1 MFSRSNTKSAV
12 TIQESKVM
20 GKLRIGIIK
29 EGKIPVDKRVPLT
42 PKKCVEALQ
51 EFPEMEIAVQPSDIR
66 CFTDAEYRELHI
78 PLQQDLSDCDVLM
91 GVKEVPVEQLI
102 PNKTY
107 MFFSHTIKQQPHNAK
122 LLRAVLDK
130 NITLI
135 DYELLKNKQGQ
146 RVVAFGRY
154 AGIVGAYNGML
165 AYGKKHRLFEL
176 KPAYLCHEMEDM
188 QEEYF
193 KVKLPPIKIA
203 VTGGGRVAGGAMEV
217 LDKMGIR
224 KVSVFDY
231 LYKQFTEPVY
241 AQLHSGDYNAR
252 PDVEVWD
259 SPDFYAN
266 PHLYK
271 STFRKFTKVTDL
283 LMACAYWDP
292 RAPKLFTE
300 ADARQPDFKIN
311 TIADITCDVNGSIP
325 TTKRST
331 TIPNPTYDYNPATGE
346 IEQAYARLENITV
359 MAVDNLPCELPRNA
373 SRDFGRQL
381 IDSVFPHFFNNDA
394 ENVLEQATIAR
405 AGKLTAPFLYLQAY
419 ADGALDAQKQEEA
432 A

>member
-1 MFSRSNTKSAV
+1 M
-12 TIQESKVM
+12 
-20 GKLRIGIIK
+20 
-29 EGKIPVDKRVPLT
+29 DKRVPLT

-51 EFPEMEIAVQPSDIR
+51 EFREMEIVVQPSDIR
-66 CFTDAEYRELHI
+66 CFTDAEYQELDI

-91 GVKEVPVEQLI
+91 GVKEVPVDQLI

-107 MFFSHTIKQQPHNAK
+107 FFFSHTIKKQPHNAK

-135 DYELLKNKQGQ
+135 DYELLKTPQGQ

-154 AGIVGAYNGML
+154 AGIVGAYNGIL
-165 AYGKKHRLFEL
+165 TYGKKHQLFDL
-176 KPAYLCHEMEDM
+176 KPAYQCHEMEDM

-271 STFRKFTKVTDL
+271 STFRKFTRVTDL
-283 LMACAYWDP
+283 LLACAYWDP
-292 RAPKLFTE
+292 NAPKLFTAE
-300 ADARQPDFKIN
+300 DMRQADFKID
-311 TIADITCDVNGSIP
+311 TIADITCDVDGSIP
-325 TTKRST
+325 STKRAS
-331 TIPNPTYDYNPATGE
+331 TIPDPAYDYNPETGE
-346 IEQAYARLENITV
+346 LEPPYSRTDNITV

-373 SRDFGRQL
+373 SRDFGRHL
-381 IDSVFPHFFNNDA
+381 IDNVFPQFFNGDA
-394 ENVLEQATIAR
+394 GGMLERGTIAR
-405 AGKLTAPFLYLQAY
+405 NGKLTTPFSYLQDY
-419 ADGALDAQKQEEA
+419 ADSAASNQEKQEIV
-432 A
+432 

>member
-1 MFSRSNTKSAV
+1 MR
-12 TIQESKVM
+12 TIK
-20 GKLRIGIIK
+20 IGIIK

-51 EFPEMEIAVQPSDIR
+51 EFPEMEIAVQPSNIR
-66 CFTDAEYRELHI
+66 SFSDAEYAELGI
-78 PLQQDLSDCDVLM
+78 PLEEDMRHCDILL

-102 PNKTY
+102 PHKTFF
-107 MFFSHTIKQQPHNAK
+107 FFSHTIKKQPHNAK
-122 LLRAVLDK
+122 LLRAILDK
-130 NITLI
+130 HITMI
-135 DYELLKNKQGQ
+135 DYETLTNAQGQ
-146 RVVAFGRY
+146 RLVAFGRY
-154 AGIVGAYNGML
+154 AGIVGAYNGIL
-165 AYGKKHRLFEL
+165 TYGRKWNLFSL
-176 KPAYLCHEMEDM
+176 KPAHLCHEMEDM

-203 VTGGGRVAGGAMEV
+203 ITGGGRVAGGAMEV

-241 AQLHSGDYNAR
+241 AQLHSGDYNTR

-271 STFRKFTKVTDL
+271 STFRKFTRVTDL
-283 LMACAYWDP
+283 LLACAFWDP
-292 RAPKLFTE
+292 RAPRLFTE
-300 ADARQPDFKIN
+300 EEARQPDFKIN

-325 TTKRST
+325 TTKRSS
-331 TIPNPTYDYNPATGE
+331 TILEPVYDFNPKTEELEPA
-346 IEQAYARLENITV
+346 YSSPENITV

-373 SRDFGRQL
+373 SRDFGRHL
-381 IDSVFPHFFNNDA
+381 IDNVFPHLFNGDA
-394 ENVLEQATIAR
+394 EGVLERGTIAK
-405 AGKLTAPFLYLQAY
+405 AGKLMPRFSYLQEY
-419 ADGALDAQKQEEA
+419 ADSAIHNQEKL
-432 A
+432 

>member
-1 MFSRSNTKSAV
+1 M
-12 TIQESKVM
+12 SKLKV
-20 GKLRIGIIK
+20 GIIK
-29 EGKIPVDKRVPLT
+29 EGKVPVDKRVPLT

-51 EFPEMEIAVQPSDIR
+51 EFPGMEIVVQPSDIR
-66 CFTDAEYRELHI
+66 CFKDAEYKELNI
-78 PLQQDLSDCDVLM
+78 PLQDDLSDCDILM
-91 GVKEVPVEQLI
+91 GVKEVPIEQLI

-107 MFFSHTIKQQPHNAK
+107 FFFSHTIKKQPHNAK
-122 LLRAVLDK
+122 LLRAILDK

-135 DYELLKNKQGQ
+135 DYETLTTSEGQ
-146 RVVAFGRY
+146 RLVAFGRY

-165 AYGKKHRLFEL
+165 TYGKKHRLFDL

-224 KVSVFDY
+224 RVSVFDY

-241 AQLHSGDYNAR
+241 AQLHSGDYNRR

-259 SPDFYAN
+259 SPDFYAH
-266 PHLYK
+266 PELYE
-271 STFRKFTKVTDL
+271 STFGKFTKVTDL

-292 RAPKLFTE
+292 KAPKLFKEEDT
-300 ADARQPDFKIN
+300 RQPDFKID
-311 TIADITCDVNGSIP
+311 TIADITCDVDGSIP
-325 TTKRST
+325 TTKRAT
-331 TIPNPTYDYNPATGE
+331 TISEPAYDYNPETGE
-346 IEQAYARLENITV
+346 LEPAYSNKSNITI

-373 SRDFGRQL
+373 SRDFGRHL
-381 IDSVFPHFFNNDA
+381 IDNVFPHLFNRDK
-394 ENVLEQATIAR
+394 EGVLERGTIAK
-405 AGKLTAPFLYLQAY
+405 AGKLTEKYSYLKDY
-419 ADGALDAQKQEEA
+419 ADSAVAGKEKERAI
-432 A
+432 

>member
-1 MFSRSNTKSAV
+1 M
-12 TIQESKVM
+12 
-20 GKLRIGIIK
+20 
-29 EGKIPVDKRVPLT
+29 DKRVPLT

-51 EFPEMEIAVQPSDIR
+51 EFPEMEIVVQPSDIR
-66 CFTDAEYRELHI
+66 CFTDAEYQELDI

-91 GVKEVPVEQLI
+91 GVKEVPVDQLI

-107 MFFSHTIKQQPHNAK
+107 FFFSHTIKKQPHNAK

-135 DYELLKNKQGQ
+135 DYELLKTPQGQ

-154 AGIVGAYNGML
+154 AGIVGAYNGIL
-165 AYGKKHRLFEL
+165 TYGKKHQLFDL
-176 KPAYLCHEMEDM
+176 KPAYQCHEMEDM

-271 STFRKFTKVTDL
+271 STFRKFTSVTDL

-292 RAPKLFTE
+292 NAPKLFTE
-300 ADARQPDFKIN
+300 EDMREQDFKID
-311 TIADITCDVNGSIP
+311 TIADITCDVDGSIP
-325 TTKRST
+325 STKRAS
-331 TIPNPTYDYNPATGE
+331 TIPDPAYDYNPETGE
-346 IEQAYARLENITV
+346 LEQPYSRPGNVTV

-373 SRDFGRQL
+373 SRDFGRHL
-381 IDSVFPHFFNNDA
+381 IDNVFPQFFNGDA
-394 ENVLEQATIAR
+394 GGMLERGTIAR
-405 AGKLTAPFLYLQAY
+405 NGKLTTPFSYLQDY
-419 ADGALDAQKQEEA
+419 ADSATSNQEKQEIV
-432 A
+432 

>member
-1 MFSRSNTKSAV
+1 MS
-12 TIQESKVM
+12 
-20 GKLRIGIIK
+20 KLRVGIIK
-29 EGKIPVDKRVPLT
+29 EGKIPTDKRVPLT

-51 EFPEMEIAVQPSDIR
+51 EFPEMEIVVQPSDVR
-66 CFTDAEYRELHI
+66 SFWDSEYEELGI
-78 PLQQDLSDCDVLM
+78 PLQEDLSDCDILM
-91 GVKEVPVEQLI
+91 GVKEVPIEQLI
-102 PNKTY
+102 PGKTY
-107 MFFSHTIKQQPHNAK
+107 FFFSHTIKKQPHNAK
-122 LLRAVLDK
+122 LLRAILDK
-130 NITLI
+130 HITLI
-135 DYELLKNKQGQ
+135 DYETLTTADGQ
-146 RVVAFGRY
+146 RLVAFGRY
-154 AGIVGAYNGML
+154 AGIVGAYNGIL
-165 AYGKKHRLFEL
+165 TYGKKHKLFDL

-203 VTGGGRVAGGAMEV
+203 ITGGGRVAGGAMEV
-217 LDKMGIR
+217 LNKMGIR

-271 STFRKFTKVTDL
+271 STFKKFTKVTDL
-283 LMACAYWDP
+283 LLACAYWDP
-292 RAPKLFTE
+292 RAPKLFAEEDTKSPE
-300 ADARQPDFKIN
+300 FKID

-331 TIPNPTYDYNPATGE
+331 TIEEPAFDYNPETGE
-346 IEQAYARLENITV
+346 LEEAYSREGNITI

-373 SRDFGRQL
+373 SRDFGRHL
-381 IDSVFPHFFNNDA
+381 IDNVFPHLFNGDK
-394 ENVLEQATIAR
+394 EGVLERGTIAKE
-405 AGKLTAPFLYLQAY
+405 GKLTERYAYLQEY
-419 ADGALDAQKQEEA
+419 ADKAGNSKEELNTI
-432 A
+432 

>member
-1 MFSRSNTKSAV
+1 
-12 TIQESKVM
+12 M
-20 GKLRIGIIK
+20 GKLKFGIIK

-51 EFPEMEIAVQPSDIR
+51 EFPEMEIVVQPSDIR

-78 PLQQDLSDCDVLM
+78 PMQEDLNDCDVLM
-91 GVKEVPVEQLI
+91 GVKEVPIDQLI

-107 MFFSHTIKQQPHNAK
+107 MFFSHTIKKQPHNAK
-122 LLRAVLDK
+122 LLRAILDK
-130 NITLI
+130 NITLL
-135 DYELLKNKQGQ
+135 DYETLKSADGQ

-154 AGIVGAYNGML
+154 AGIVGAYNGIL
-165 AYGKKHRLFEL
+165 TYGKKHKLFDL

-283 LMACAYWDP
+283 LLACAYWDP

-300 ADARQPDFKIN
+300 EETRKPDFRID
-311 TIADITCDVNGSIP
+311 TIADITCDVDGSIP
-325 TTKRST
+325 TTKSAT
-331 TIPNPTYDYNPATGE
+331 TITNPAYDYNPETGVVE
-346 IEQAYARLENITV
+346 PPYSRADNITI

-373 SRDFGRQL
+373 SRDFGRLL
-381 IDSVFPHFFNNDA
+381 IDNVFPHFFNGDA
-394 ENVLEQATIAR
+394 EGMLARATIAR
-405 AGKLTAPFLYLQAY
+405 DGKLTERFSYLEDY
-419 ADGALDAQKQEEA
+419 ANSATNNKEKQETV
-432 A
+432 

>member
-1 MFSRSNTKSAV
+1 MQKH
-12 TIQESKVM
+12 K
-20 GKLRIGIIK
+20 IGIIK

-42 PKKCVEALQ
+42 PKKCVEAMQ
-51 EFPEMEIAVQPSDIR
+51 EFPYAELVVQPSEVR
-66 CFTDAEYRELHI
+66 CFTDQEYEELGI
-78 PLQQDLSDCDVLM
+78 SMQQDLSDCQVLM
-91 GVKEVPVEQLI
+91 GVKEVPIDQLI

-107 MFFSHTIKQQPHNAK
+107 FFFSHTIKKQPHNAK
-122 LLRAVLDK
+122 LLRAILDK

-135 DYELLKNKQGQ
+135 DYELLTNDKGQ

-154 AGIVGAYNGML
+154 AGIVGAYNGIL
-165 AYGKKHRLFEL
+165 TYGRKWKLFDL
-176 KPAYLCHEMEDM
+176 KPAYQCHEMEDM

-217 LDKMGIR
+217 LDKMEIR

-231 LYKQFTEPVY
+231 LYKQFNEPVY
-241 AQLHSGDYNAR
+241 AQLHSGDYNNR

-259 SPDFYAN
+259 SPDFYAH
-266 PHLYK
+266 PELYQ

-292 RAPKLFTE
+292 NAPKLFTE
-300 ADARQPDFKIN
+300 EDTRQPDFKID
-311 TIADITCDVNGSIP
+311 TIADITCDVDGSIP

-331 TIPNPTYDYNPATGE
+331 TIIDPAYDYNPETGE
-346 IEQAYARLENITV
+346 LEPAFSRKENITV

-373 SRDFGRQL
+373 SRDFGRNI
-381 IDSVFPHFFNNDA
+381 IDYVFPQIFNNDKGGM
-394 ENVLEQATIAR
+394 LERATIAR
-405 AGKLTAPFLYLQAY
+405 GGELTEKYRYLQGY
-419 ADGALDAQKQEEA
+419 AA
-432 A
+432 ASVV

>member
-1 MFSRSNTKSAV
+1 MTRV
-12 TIQESKVM
+12 KV
-20 GKLRIGIIK
+20 GIIK

-42 PKKCVEALQ
+42 PKKCMEAMH
-51 EFPEMEIAVQPSDIR
+51 EFSDLEVIVQPSEVR
-66 CFTDAEYRELHI
+66 CFSDQEYVELGVN
-78 PLQQDLSDCDVLM
+78 LQQDLSGCDVLM
-91 GVKEVPVEQLI
+91 GVKEVPLNQLI

-107 MFFSHTIKQQPHNAK
+107 FFFSHTIKKQPHNAK

-135 DYELLKNKQGQ
+135 DYELLTDNDGH

-154 AGIVGAYNGML
+154 AGIVGAYNGIL
-165 AYGKKHRLFEL
+165 TYGKKHKIFDL
-176 KPAYLCHEMEDM
+176 KPAYLCHDMDDM
-188 QEEYF
+188 QEEFF

-217 LDKMGIR
+217 LNMMGIR

-241 AQLHSGDYNAR
+241 AQLHSGDYNTR

-259 SPDFYAN
+259 SPDFYAH
-266 PHLYK
+266 PELYQ

-292 RAPKLFTE
+292 RAPKLFSEEDT
-300 ADARQPDFKIN
+300 RQPEFKID
-311 TIADITCDVNGSIP
+311 TIADITCDVDGSIP
-325 TTKRST
+325 TTKRAS
-331 TIPNPTYDYNPATGE
+331 TIPEPAYDYNKATGKLE
-346 IEQAYARLENITV
+346 PAYSSENNITI

-373 SRDFGRQL
+373 SRDFGRNI
-381 IDSVFPHFFNNDA
+381 IDYVFPQFFNNDEGGMLA
-394 ENVLEQATIAR
+394 RATIAKG
-405 AGKLTAPFLYLQAY
+405 GKLTEKYKHLQEY
-419 ADGALDAQKQEEA
+419 ADSGAVNKEKQENV
-432 A
+432 

>member
-1 MFSRSNTKSAV
+1 M
-12 TIQESKVM
+12 SKL
-20 GKLRIGIIK
+20 KFGIIK

-51 EFPEMEIAVQPSDIR
+51 EFPDMDIAVQPSNIR
-66 CFTDAEYRELHI
+66 CFSDAEYRELHI
-78 PLQQDLSDCDVLM
+78 PMQEDLSDCDVLM
-91 GVKEVPVEQLI
+91 GVKEVPIDQLI
-102 PNKTY
+102 PGKTY
-107 MFFSHTIKQQPHNAK
+107 MFFSHTIKKQPHNAK
-122 LLRAVLDK
+122 LLRAILDK

-135 DYELLKNKQGQ
+135 DYETIKTADGQ

-154 AGIVGAYNGML
+154 AGIVGAYNGIL
-165 AYGKKHRLFEL
+165 TYGKKHKLFDL
-176 KPAYLCHEMEDM
+176 KPAYQCHEMEDM

-231 LYKQFTEPVY
+231 LYKQFSEPVY

-271 STFRKFTKVTDL
+271 STFQKFTKVTDL
-283 LMACAYWDP
+283 LLACAYWDP
-292 RAPKLFTE
+292 SAPKLFKEEDTRKPE
-300 ADARQPDFKIN
+300 FKID
-311 TIADITCDVNGSIP
+311 TIADITCDVDGSIP
-325 TTKRST
+325 TTKRTT
-331 TIPNPTYDYNPATGE
+331 TIPNPAYDYNPETGE
-346 IEQAYARLENITV
+346 IEVPYSKPDNITI

-373 SRDFGRQL
+373 SRDFGRHL
-381 IDSVFPHFFNNDA
+381 IDNVFPHFFNGDA
-394 ENVLEQATIAR
+394 EGILVRATIAKG
-405 AGKLTAPFLYLQAY
+405 GKLTEPYAYLQDY
-419 ADGALDAQKQEEA
+419 ADSA
-432 A
+432 ARGKGKKETV